1 MGTGDKYFG
10 LSAPEKQQFYG
21 PSRNDVTTAVTTTT
35 TAEAIN
41 TGVSIQQ
48 HQDHNNAIND
58 HQGASMDSPGNNN
71 NHSTLTTPTIN
82 AAAASSSVVDDY
94 SFSNVFTNINL
105 TSPGNQS
112 PGGTLLSGH
121 HHHSS
126 DHRVA
131 KRSKI
136 RDTLQEWYGRTF
148 PDKTDKYTPPNLDYE
163 TNLAPRGVNYGGG
176 GGGGGDT
183 NSQSEW
189 VVSNCFAP
197 NGIYVKHDAYYT
209 HRRRDV
215 MKMSL
220 GVMVMVVMCTIFGVT
235 ISELKKANA
244 ALPIGGGNVG
254 GGSGSQLN
262 GMVPVPLTNLSSTRI
277 EPITAR
283 PTTLAPASLAPATL
297 APSDSPTLA
306 PLSLSP
312 TKPQLTRSPVAGN
325 YALHIKTSD
334 GTEWPTRSPITS
346 RPSNVS
352 LI

>member
-1 MGTGDKYFG
+1 MNIFTGTGDKYFG
-10 LSAPEKQQFYG
+10 LGAQEKQQFYG

-35 TAEAIN
+35 N
-41 TGVSIQQ
+41 PSVSIQQ
-48 HQDHNNAIND
+48 HQDHHNKIND
-58 HQGASMDSPGNNN
+58 QQNTAMDSPGNNN

-82 AAAASSSVVDDY
+82 AAAPSSVVDDY

-112 PGGTLLSGH
+112 PGGTLLTGHHH

-126 DHRVA
+126 DHHIA

-136 RDTLQEWYGRTF
+136 RDTLIEWYGRTF
-148 PDKTDKYTPPNLDYE
+148 PNKADKYTPPNLDYE
-163 TNLAPRGVNYGGG
+163 TNLAPRGVNYGG
-176 GGGGGDT
+176 T
-183 NSQSEW
+183 TTSQNEW
-189 VVSNCFAP
+189 VVSNSFAP
-197 NGIYVKHDAYYT
+197 NGIYVKHDTSYT
-209 HRRRDV
+209 HRRREV

-244 ALPIGGGNVG
+244 ALPKV
-254 GGSGSQLN
+254 GGSGSPLN
-262 GMVPVPLTNLSSTRI
+262 GMVPVPLTDLSSTRI

-306 PLSLSP
+306 PLSVSP
-312 TKPQLTRSPVAGN
+312 TKPPLTRSPVAGN
-325 YALHIKTSD
+325 YALHVKTSD
-334 GTEWPTRSPITS
+334 GTAWPTRSPRTS